1 MLRTAFYT
9 SPSIEIAPR
18 PIQRRKI
25 SRNCHA
31 FFFLEILSPPL
42 LLSHDNS
49 TRWQLHHAVLRS
61 HAVIPSDNSSAGADS
76 FFLWGPRGA
85 GERGQGR
92 ETLTEQANKVLFVSG
107 GVLACSVLFVRAIN
121 FNYEANN
128 KSTTSMPVPLM
139 DKKYTPQYQK
149 WMARASSVRFSCF
162 RRGDRHRVKTRHTAA
177 GMTRV

>member
-25 SRNCHA
+25 FREIA
-31 FFFLEILSPPL
+31 TRFFLEILSPPL
-42 LLSHDNS
+42 LLAHDNS

-61 HAVIPSDNSSAGADS
+61 HAGADS
-76 FFLWGPRGA
+76 FFLCGPRGA

-128 KSTTSMPVPLM
+128 KSTTSIPVPLL
-139 DKKYTPQYQK
+139 DKKYAPQYQK
-149 WMARASSVRFSCF
+149 WMARASSFRFSCF